1 VGGKFVWVGVFLSL
15 LVASGFAQEM
25 GRLRGT
31 VKNAKGEPI
40 ALEVVTATHL
50 ATGKVMRALT

>member
-1 VGGKFVWVGVFLSL
+1 VSLSL
-15 LVASGFAQEM
+15 LAASGFAQEM
-25 GRLRGT
+25 GRLRGM